1 MEHCGPEIKD
11 NLLDILEKSIK
22 GLKGPLLPAKA
33 KGLTAIQFLKTFDDI
48 YKGLAGSSLLPGGE
62 NGDGGCHGQV
72 TEEIRQTVSATIT
85 VDATV
90 SVGIT
95 EKITKTVDTTEK
107 SKQSENGTKEEK
119 GIEDTKGS
127 RDSKSK
133 TNEKQKTK
141 TAEEGWLWGN
151 MSGEA
156 NSSSIATEVCQ
167 SNNTDENS
175 NVNTDQSRS
184 DGSGVIK
191 TFRLPGNKKVVENSK
206 DVVQANRFM
215 TSSSGSIAV
224 RQWLIDIVRPKLDL
238 QTNHREV

>member
-1 MEHCGPEIKD
+1 MEHCGPEIKPG
-11 NLLDILEKSIK
+11 LLDHLEQIIDSLPTDPMNPAFAAAAKVKTLGVPALNAIK
-22 GLKGPLLPAKA
+22 GLSKLLPN
-33 KGLTAIQFLKTFDDI
+33 FLQGI
-48 YKGLAGSSLLPGGE
+48 PAGP
-62 NGDGGCHGQV
+62 GGCHGQV

-107 SKQSENGTKEEK
+107 SKQSENSTKEEK

-151 MSGEA
+151 SSGEA

-224 RQWLIDIVRPKLDL
+224 RQWLIDIVRPKLVP
-238 QTNHREV
+238 RAFY

>member
-1 MEHCGPEIKD
+1 MEHCGPEIEEG
-11 NLLDILEKSIK
+11 LLDKIVS
-22 GLKGPLLPAKA
+22 
-33 KGLTAIQFLKTFDDI
+33 LT
-48 YKGLAGSSLLPGGE
+48 GGSSGVKIAVEGLRAAIKSFSPGILQHLLAK
-62 NGDGGCHGQV
+62 NGPGGCHGQV
-72 TEEIRQTVSATIT
+72 TETIDQTVTATIT

-90 SVGIT
+90 SVVVT
-95 EKITKTVDTTEK
+95 EKVSKKIDVTEK
-107 SKQSENGTKEEK
+107 TKQSEKGKKEEK

-127 RDSKSK
+127 THSKSK

-151 MSGEA
+151 SSGEA

-224 RQWLIDIVRPKLDL
+224 RQWLFDIVRPKLDL
-238 QTNHREV
+238 EMICKV